1 MENLDFYLNP
11 QWIKGEEKLTDKQKI
26 STMKKVIKKMDDI
39 YNVNDGKAL
48 PLMKQEIQ
56 EKIDLNQPVKPLEV
70 VKKVLEK
77 DYQAQEESEIMMK
90 DLGIGE
96 EDQIQ
101 SLSLAAMDICKLV
114 LDDEIEVK
122 LPIEEYLSGNRVEK
136 IKQDDGTYSI
146 VVKDINE
153 VIVK

>member
-1 MENLDFYLNP
+1 MKKIPVGIENFKEIIDNQYYYIDKTELINDVMN
-11 QWIKGEEKLTDKQKI
+11 EKLVLYTR
-26 STMKKVIKKMDDI
+26 
-39 YNVNDGKAL
+39 
-48 PLMKQEIQ
+48 
-56 EKIDLNQPVKPLEV
+56 PVSYTHL
-70 VKKVLEK
+70 
-77 DYQAQEESEIMMK
+77 MMK

>member
-1 MENLDFYLNP
+1 
-11 QWIKGEEKLTDKQKI
+11 
-26 STMKKVIKKMDDI
+26 
-39 YNVNDGKAL
+39 
-48 PLMKQEIQ
+48 MKQEIQ